1 MNEVE
6 KFLNGTVF
14 TSDSIQRV
22 FIVGCG
28 HSGTSLLYRTVGN
41 LPTVLCQGRE
51 TGLFLTK
58 KKNKEGFIR
67 KTVAEWDEECIS
79 RGFKLWVEK
88 TPKHVTQIATI
99 RRLVPGAKFIFIYR
113 NGRDVFRSLVARG
126 YTPEK
131 AVQRW
136 VDDNLAMVKLAHS
149 TDVFSIR
156 FEDFIDAGEVLS
168 IVEGICNF
176 VRIRCSELHKVL
188 ALQGPWKAL
197 DPKGKA
203 ICTRYRNDTQKF
215 YDLEESLLIHM
226 GKPVG
231 LRDTDL
237 TGKQHG
243 ALRRWQ
249 LSQPWQDLSYTNA
262 PNMSAEFYSI
272 FNSSKEASKL
282 MNYFQY
288 LE

>member
-1 MNEVE
+1 MNETE
-6 KFLNGTVF
+6 MFLNDTVL

-41 LPTVLCQGRE
+41 LPTVLCQGYE

-58 KKNKEGFIR
+58 KKDKEKTIR
-67 KTVAEWDEECIS
+67 KTVLEWDKDCIS

-99 RRLVPGAKFIFIYR
+99 KKLVPGAKFIFIYR
-113 NGRDVFRSLVARG
+113 NGRDVFRSLLARG

-136 VDDNLAMVKLAHS
+136 VDDNLAMVRVIHS

-156 FEDFIDAGEVLS
+156 FEDFVDAGEVLS
-168 IVEGICNF
+168 IVGGLCNF
-176 VRIRCSELHKVL
+176 LSIKCSEFHKLL

-197 DPKGKA
+197 DPKAKG
-203 ICTRYRNDTQKF
+203 ICTKYRNDTQKSS
-215 YDLEESLLIHM
+215 DLEQSLLRHM
-226 GKPVG
+226 GQPVG

-237 TGKQHG
+237 TGKQH
-243 ALRRWQ
+243 ATLRRWQ
-249 LSQPWQDLSYTNA
+249 LSQPWQDLSYSTA
-262 PNMSAEFYSI
+262 PNMSAEFWSV
-272 FNSSKEASKL
+272 FNSSKPASKL

-288 LE
+288 L